1 MRKLRRLPWRIP
13 KSHNQQPAQHSA
25 QSMPMQMQQQQMH
38 AAAEPCPRM
47 MEPERKSYREE
58 VNTQPVAFA
67 GGRYVY
73 GDAPSVSCSTEIR
86 RKTRHR
92 LVLVGA

>member
-13 KSHNQQPAQHSA
+13 KSHSNQQPATHASA
-25 QSMPMQMQQQQMH
+25 IETCSR
-38 AAAEPCPRM
+38 AEV
-47 MEPERKSYREE
+47 ERERRPLREEREE

-73 GDAPSVSCSTEIR
+73 GDAPSVDCHAPEIR
-86 RKTRHR
+86 RKARHR

>member
-13 KSHNQQPAQHSA
+13 KSHNQQPASHASA
-25 QSMPMQMQQQQMH
+25 IE
-38 AAAEPCPRM
+38 ACPRV
-47 MEPERKSYREE
+47 EVERRPLREERDE

-73 GDAPSVSCSTEIR
+73 GEAPSVACPTEIR
-86 RKTRHR
+86 RKARHR
-92 LVLVGA
+92 VVLVGA